1 MVKKLKIVKII
12 NIVSMVL
19 TILGVIG
26 GILKA
31 MKTKM
36 DLNNP
41 IIPDNL
47 VNNLVFQDIVKTVI
61 ILGVFYFQFK
71 LYKRK
76 KYLASIL
83 LYFVAIFIYNL
94 RYFFL

>member
-1 MVKKLKIVKII
+1 
-12 NIVSMVL
+12 MVL
-19 TILGVIG
+19 TIICAIG
-26 GILKA
+26 AILKA
-31 MKTKM
+31 IKTKM

-41 IIPDNL
+41 IISDHL
-47 VNNLVFQDIVKTVI
+47 VNNLVIQDIVKAVI
-61 ILGVFYFQFK
+61 IFGVFYFQLK

-76 KYLASIL
+76 EYLTSIL